1 VVKKRKDVYDITQKD
16 MFKKLQTLLTKFPL
30 MPYSSSAAEFYQIAL
45 TSQDTIKMSN
55 ILANV
60 PDIVDNKLRN
70 HIFKIHGVNTKTKI
84 VIPKSQSRI
93 TNQIKNSLEFK
104 KLIKEMILKK
114 EITADNNENIKLI
127 GFTDKWPLLSL
138 DLALTI
144 GHAHLYNTHFD
155 EHGNLHTTLID
166 WYDFDKLPETGFTNG
181 INNNAYEQQERG
193 DLTNYVLVI
202 PIVLTKTEVDNL

>member
-1 VVKKRKDVYDITQKD
+1 
-16 MFKKLQTLLTKFPL
+16 MF
-30 MPYSSSAAEFYQIAL
+30 I
-45 TSQDTIKMSN
+45 
-55 ILANV
+55 
-60 PDIVDNKLRN
+60 
-70 HIFKIHGVNTKTKI
+70 
-84 VIPKSQSRI
+84 I
-93 TNQIKNSLEFK
+93 TNICTTNNANIITPQTIPIAVVILGLFFTAAVIIK
-104 KLIKEMILKK
+104 
-114 EITADNNENIKLI
+114 ITADNNENIKLI